1 MPVVAERLHAAVQG
15 VGGVCCCQQDQRGRM
30 LATARAQGSAASRK
44 LTKHQARET
53 LKRVAAGESSAQRAV
68 RRRGLTGGVVR
79 GWFFRR
85 RLGADEYACRG
96 SRNKRRGECTS
107 RRRDQTDG

>member
-1 MPVVAERLHAAVQG
+1 
-15 VGGVCCCQQDQRGRM
+15 M

-68 RRRGLTGGVVR
+68 RRRGLIGGVVR

-85 RLGADEYACRG
+85 RLGEMNMPVAGPAISAGVNVLRADEI
-96 SRNKRRGECTS
+96 KRTDRDKPRADALSFTGLVGNLRTS
-107 RRRDQTDG
+107 AA